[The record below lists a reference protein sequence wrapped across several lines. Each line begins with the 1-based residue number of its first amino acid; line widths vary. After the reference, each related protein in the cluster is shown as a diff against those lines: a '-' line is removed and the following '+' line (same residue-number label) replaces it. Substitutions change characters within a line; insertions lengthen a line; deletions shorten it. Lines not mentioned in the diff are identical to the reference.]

1 MSERKVLNIQQIA
14 ERIGVCEETA
24 RRWIVSRKV
33 PAFRFTPRGR
43 WRAYSDE
50 LDNWIASHKD
60 GGGSG
65 QAAA

>member
-1 MSERKVLNIQQIA
+1 MSERKILSIRQIA

-60 GGGSG
+60 GVESG
-65 QAAA
+65 PDAA